1 MTTQTLSVVCPAP
14 VSMPRGARWFADAAI
29 ALFEGVRRLKPL
41 RIEADPQTPH
51 TPEDLLAWASRI
63 EHTQPGFA
71 SDLRAAALRSSAG
84 TAQG

>member
-1 MTTQTLSVVCPAP
+1 MTAQYLSVVCPAP
-14 VSMPRGARWFADAAI
+14 VSMPRGARWFADAAV
-29 ALFEGVRRLKPL
+29 ALFAGVRRLKPL
-41 RIEADPQTPH
+41 QTEISPQTTH

-84 TAQG
+84 AGRS